1 MYGDDTE
8 ECVCDDDNKDD
19 VDSDDHEGEEPPAIV
34 HTASEEECDRIALE
48 ISDSMSFGVETLLD
62 NPQLVLVD
70 DPDDDDGRASAE
82 IVGRPLLK
90 LAIPAAIPEEEP
102 PASPPPPPPERM
114 SDGEAIRECRPGF
127 QDLKNCKRFW
137 QAQQL
142 IGTRKD
148 GEGGKGGG
156 GDGRLRRMSSLAK
169 FWTAS
174 QALSS
179 SKLCNDD
186 ICFGLPAPPGVTNR
200 ERDQPIG
207 RH

>member
-169 FWTAS
+169 F
-174 QALSS
+174 
-179 SKLCNDD
+179 
-186 ICFGLPAPPGVTNR
+186 
-200 ERDQPIG
+200 
-207 RH
+207 

>member
-1 MYGDDTE
+1 MNGDDTE
-8 ECVCDDDNKDD
+8 ECVCDDSKDD
-19 VDSDDHEGEEPPAIV
+19 DDSDDHEGEEPPAIV

-48 ISDSMSFGVETLLD
+48 ISDSMSFNMETLLD
-62 NPQLVLVD
+62 NPQLVLV

-82 IVGRPLLK
+82 IVGRPVLK

-142 IGTRKD
+142 IGTRKE
-148 GEGGKGGG
+148 GEGKGEVGG
-156 GDGRLRRMSSLAK
+156 MED
-169 FWTAS
+169 
-174 QALSS
+174 
-179 SKLCNDD
+179 
-186 ICFGLPAPPGVTNR
+186 
-200 ERDQPIG
+200 
-207 RH
+207 